1 MVKSE
6 GVHLL
11 VLHGAVAA
19 DAAAAR
25 LVVDGLRASDATN
38 VRGTTTPYKIDFL
51 LPHILFEICSVV
63 QT

>member
-1 MVKSE
+1 MVESE

-25 LVVDGLRASDATN
+25 LVVDRLRAADATD
-38 VRGTTTPYKIDFL
+38 VGGTTSPCRLDF
-51 LPHILFEICSVV
+51 ES
-63 QT
+63 